1 MRRQKLHHLA
11 SCNKFI
17 KKYKKSIQIA
27 NQIVYNKGKR
37 LGNLS
42 DIQDKSVQ
50 NWWNEAFCEVAGV
63 LEHEEKCKGF
73 RQTSAGE

>member
-37 LGNLS
+37 LANLS
-42 DIQDKSVQ
+42 DIQGQ
-50 NWWNEAFCEVAGV
+50 
-63 LEHEEKCKGF
+63 KCAKLV
-73 RQTSAGE
+73 E